1 MTSDSSKAF
10 STSSFRLDGTVGKVP
25 PQPLTGSQHA
35 GASSQPYHSY
45 TPASSSQ
52 GVPPPITGASQPY
65 YGYPTWQNSWPTT
78 SGYPYSGAHTQ
89 QQTPQAPFVQY
100 RPQAQSPFTTVPQKI
115 TPVRVKTPSPSPSPP
130 PAETYRHWD
139 QAVKS
144 FLTKLGLT
152 QAAAGFE
159 ADMLVFNSTW
169 EQKEVPDALA
179 DLINNLSVCIA

>member
-1 MTSDSSKAF
+1 MTSGSSKAF
-10 STSSFRLDGTVGKVP
+10 STSSFRLDGTVVRAPQGV

-35 GASSQPYHSY
+35 GALSQPYYNY
-45 TPASSSQ
+45 TPTSSSQ
-52 GVPPPITGASQPY
+52 GAPPPITGASQPY
-65 YGYPTWQNSWPTT
+65 YGYPTWQNSWSTT
-78 SGYPYSGAHTQ
+78 SGYPHAGQ
-89 QQTPQAPFVQY
+89 QQAPFVQY
-100 RPQAQSPFTTVPQKI
+100 RSQAQSPFTTVPHEI

-144 FLTKLGLT
+144 FLTRLGLT

-169 EQKEVPDALA
+169 EQKKVPDALA
-179 DLINNLSVCIA
+179 DLINDLSVCVA